1 LEYAIGVLDIGKTNK
16 KFLVYDRELAIVDSA
31 FATFP
36 EVREEPA
43 NGSGPSHEEAE
54 GFFYAEPCGTGVPCG
69 ARAPLSGSA
78 GGRGAAGR
86 LRLPI
91 AGAMQKPEAS
101 ATQNRE
107 AVLQEGGSGP
117 QEVEVRLEDT
127 GAIQRWILEQ
137 LSRFAARYPIRALSV
152 STHGATF
159 GCVDGEGN
167 LAVPVVSYTT
177 EPGEAFHQA
186 FYRQVGGSDDL
197 QRSTATP
204 CLSALLNVAQ
214 GIYFVQRRYP
224 ERFART
230 RAILGYPQYFGCFL
244 TGGIGAEPTYTG
256 CHGYLW
262 DFRRGRW
269 SEVAEKL
276 GILDR
281 LPPRLQSP
289 WEMLGRIRPEIAAR
303 TGLSPGTQVTLGI
316 HDSNAALLPYLLKHG
331 SRFVLNSTGTWCVVM
346 RPAEEVAFQ
355 PEEIGKVVFYNLDA
369 FGRPVKTSIFMA
381 GIEYDTYTAL
391 IRRISGAS
399 QAPPFDLERY
409 RRIVAERRLFILP
422 GVARGTGQFPDST
435 PRIVEGER
443 VTPLEAVQAGGEVP
457 ALLRDPAAAYAVLN
471 LSLAVQTRVALLR
484 AGARDDG
491 TPIFTEGG
499 FRRNEDY
506 NRLVQAFFPRSE
518 AFLTNL
524 EEASAFGAA
533 LLAKVALE
541 RRDIRELGTGF
552 EVERRQVTPCRL
564 DGLEAYGEALL
575 ARLA

>member
-1 LEYAIGVLDIGKTNK
+1 MEYAIGVLDIGKTNK
-16 KFLVYDRELAIVDSA
+16 KFLVYDRELAIADSA

-36 EVREEPA
+36 ELREGPV
-43 NGSGPSHEEAE
+43 NGSGPSQGEAG
-54 GFFYAEPCGTGVPCG
+54 GFFYAEPPSG
-69 ARAPLSGSA
+69 ARAP
-78 GGRGAAGR
+78 
-86 LRLPI
+86 
-91 AGAMQKPEAS
+91 
-101 ATQNRE
+101 
-107 AVLQEGGSGP
+107 GGSGP
-117 QEVEVRLEDT
+117 REVEVRLEDT

-137 LSRFAARYPIRALSV
+137 LTRFAARYPIRALSV

-186 FYRQVGGSDDL
+186 FYRQVGASDDL

-204 CLSALLNVAQ
+204 RLAALLNVAQ

-224 ERFART
+224 ERFARA

-276 GILDR
+276 GILDL

-303 TGLSPGTQVTLGI
+303 TGLSPDTRVTLGI

-331 SRFVLNSTGTWCVVM
+331 LRFVLNSTGTWCVVM
-346 RPAEEVAFQ
+346 RPAEEVDFQ
-355 PEEIGKVVFYNLDA
+355 PEEIGKAVFYNLDA
-369 FGRPVKTSIFMA
+369 FGRPVKTCIFMA

-391 IRRISGAS
+391 IRRVSGTS
-399 QAPPFDLERY
+399 EAPPFDLELY
-409 RRIVAERRLFILP
+409 RRIVAGRRLFILP
-422 GVARGTGQFPDST
+422 GAARGTGQFPDSA
-435 PRIVEGER
+435 PRIVEDGR
-443 VTPLEAVQAGGEVP
+443 VIPLEAAQSGGQVP
-457 ALLRDPAAAYAVLN
+457 DFFRDPATACAVLN
-471 LSLAVQTRVALLR
+471 LSLAVQTRVALQR
-484 AGARDDG
+484 AGTPEG

-506 NRLVQAFFPRSE
+506 NRLITALFPAS
-518 AFLTNL
+518 AVSLTGM

-533 LLAKVALE
+533 LLARAALE
-541 RRDIRELGTGF
+541 KRDLRELAGDLLIEYRPVPPCTLGGLDAYAQDF
-552 EVERRQVTPCRL
+552 LRRL
-564 DGLEAYGEALL
+564 
-575 ARLA
+575 